1 MNALFGREKEKA
13 MLSQLLNSD
22 KAEFI
27 AVYGRRRVG
36 KTFLIKE
43 HLRNQI
49 TFYASG
55 VLNEK
60 TQTQM
65 RAFMQ
70 ALDIYGAPAPK
81 EKTWMDMFYS
91 LRKLLHPKAE
101 RGETCVIFIDEMP
114 CLDTLR
120 SGFIAALDF
129 FWNTWAS
136 NYPNVKLI
144 VCGSATSWMIK
155 NLIDSHGGLHDRIT
169 STIHLHPFTLKEC
182 EQYLNEHRVLWNRNM
197 VLQFYMV
204 FGGIPFYLSLINP
217 KESLPQAVD
226 RLYFQKDAPL
236 SGEYSRMLA
245 SLFRSPD
252 PYRKIIEV
260 LSQHKH
266 GMTRDD
272 ICHELKMKTG
282 GNLSKLLKEL
292 EQCDFLR
299 SFFTREKKI
308 KRTEKV
314 YQLTD
319 MFCLFHIHF
328 AQKGITDG
336 HYWQNHLNTS
346 DLNTWQGIAYER
358 VVLHHIEPIKKALGI
373 DRIGVEYYAWRSKY
387 STPASQI
394 DLLLDRADGIINL
407 CEIKYTQGEYAI
419 NAEEEKKLS
428 TRRGNFISE
437 TESRQAI
444 RLTMIT
450 SFGLK
455 HNIHSSEIAEELTMN
470 DLFKDVED
478 EK

>member
-1 MNALFGREKEKA
+1 MSALFGREQEKA
-13 MLSQLLNSD
+13 QLSQLLNSD

-43 HLRNQI
+43 HLRDQI

-60 TQTQM
+60 THTQVK
-65 RAFMQ
+65 AFMQ
-70 ALDIYGAPAPK
+70 ALDSYGAPVPQGK
-81 EKTWMDMFYS
+81 SWMDMFYS

-101 RGETCVIFIDEMP
+101 SGETCVIFIDEMP
-114 CLDTLR
+114 CLDTPR
-120 SGFIAALDF
+120 SGFVPALDY

-136 NYPNVKLI
+136 NYSNVKLI

-182 EQYLNEHRVLWNRNM
+182 EQYLNERHVLWNRNM

-204 FGGIPFYLSLINP
+204 FGGIPFYLSLVNP

-226 RLYFQKDAPL
+226 RLYFRKDAPL

-245 SLFRSPD
+245 SLFRSPE

-272 ICHELKMKTG
+272 ISDELKMKTG

-292 EQCDFLR
+292 EQCDFVR

-328 AQKGITDG
+328 AKKGITDG
-336 HYWQNHLNTS
+336 NYWQNHLNTS
-346 DLNTWQGIAYER
+346 DLHTWQGIAYER
-358 VVLHHIEPIKKALGI
+358 VAMHHIEPIKKALGI

-394 DLLLDRADGIINL
+394 DLLLDRADGIVNL
-407 CEIKYTQGEYAI
+407 CEIKYSQGEYSI
-419 NAEEEKKLS
+419 KEDEEKKLN
-428 TRRGNFISE
+428 TRQRNFISE

-450 SFGLK
+450 SYGLK
-455 HNIHSSEIAEELTMN
+455 HNIHSSEVAEELTMD
-470 DLFKDVED
+470 DLFAE
-478 EK
+478 